1 MYTVRIPKVGTVS
14 ADTLATLGS
23 VAWDAVHTA
32 NGGFGYGVSE
42 VGSGWPVKHDGV
54 LIRRRGG
61 AHGRRGGGVVSIL
74 RLQPLT
80 RAEMAARSDALR
92 SADGR
97 SVSLADGSRWIYDD
111 RFSHWACVM
120 APSLQ
125 EINDLRAAESECDAI
140 GRAVEAADALG
151 AAR

>member
-14 ADTLATLGS
+14 ADTLATLGN
-23 VAWDAVHTA
+23 VAWVAVHTA

-42 VGSGWPVKHDGV
+42 VGSGWSVKHDGV
-54 LIRRRGG
+54 LIG
-61 AHGRRGGGVVSIL
+61 
-74 RLQPLT
+74 T
-80 RAEMAARSDALR
+80 
-92 SADGR
+92 
-97 SVSLADGSRWIYDD
+97 
-111 RFSHWACVM
+111 
-120 APSLQ
+120 SLQ

>member
-1 MYTVRIPKVGTVS
+1 M
-14 ADTLATLGS
+14 
-23 VAWDAVHTA
+23 
-32 NGGFGYGVSE
+32 
-42 VGSGWPVKHDGV
+42 
-54 LIRRRGG
+54 
-61 AHGRRGGGVVSIL
+61 SIL